1 MSPLLP
7 LDTWSTR
14 AVRAERAP
22 KSKCFLVG
30 EGANTE
36 YWYLE
41 SLAERLAKM
50 DIPELIELKPVERT
64 GDDRN
69 QSAPRSLLAQARR
82 IREDED
88 GEFGFDETAD
98 RIVVLF
104 DLDVYKGDAKLYS
117 ADLEGFDGVAQVA
130 VTNPSFEL
138 FLLLHADDALNRV
151 ILPNEEE
158 ILRNAYFGRRRFVEK
173 LACDEL
179 GMNVK
184 RNRAVGKLAYRFEIA
199 ARAEAALNQD
209 PVIAIGALTS
219 NVAASIT
226 EVIREGSS
234 PEDSYVKSLC

>member
-7 LDTWSTR
+7 LETWS
-14 AVRAERAP
+14 VRTNRSERPP

-41 SLAERLAKM
+41 SLAERLARM
-50 DIPELIELKPVERT
+50 NIPELIELKPVERT
-64 GDDRN
+64 GSDRN
-69 QSAPRSLLAQARR
+69 RSAPRSLLDQAKM
-82 IREDED
+82 IRADAD
-88 GEFGFDETAD
+88 GEFGFDTTTD

-104 DLDVYKGDAKLYS
+104 DVDAYKGDVALYERDYKS
-117 ADLEGFDGVAQVA
+117 FEGIAQVA

-138 FLLLHADDALNRV
+138 FLLLHLDDAIDRV

-158 ILRNAYFGRRRFVEK
+158 ILRNSYVGRRRFVEK

-184 RNRAVGKLAYRFEIA
+184 RNRTVGKLAYRFEIA
-199 ARAEAALNQD
+199 ARVEAALNQD
-209 PVIAIGALTS
+209 PAKAMGRLTS
-219 NVAASIT
+219 NVAASINA
-226 EVIREGSS
+226 VIQEGSAS
-234 PEDSYVKSLC
+234 